1 MTLEAALALA
11 EAQAPAVVAARAR
24 EAEARAREAGAAAWL
39 RDPLEIEAWAGPRL
53 GTDATDLEV
62 GVGQVPGG
70 PARGADG
77 GGASRA
83 EGAEAEAA
91 EARRQALGA
100 VAGAFVL
107 ARHHESAPA
116 SPPRPRA
123 WRRRSTRPPA
133 RQAAGDAAGLDVHLA
148 AVAEAQAQAELA
160 VQQVERDE
168 ALEELRRLL
177 AAAPGDVPAIGGP
190 ALPRGCA
197 DGPMVDR
204 PGLRALDAAVAEAE
218 AEGRLGRRAAGPIGG
233 APALRPGGG
242 VDRVLGAEPGAAGLR
257 GARGRGGASP
267 GAGRGAAP
275 SAGGRRGAERR
286 GAAGPPRLLRAPG
299 ARRRGLRGAGP
310 ARWKPAW
317 IWPAAPT
324 RPARCRWWSCSPCS
338 GRCWRRASA
347 TRI

>member
-1 MTLEAALALA
+1 ME
-11 EAQAPAVVAARAR
+11 AARAGR
-24 EAEARAREAGAAAWL
+24 
-39 RDPLEIEAWAGPRL
+39 
-53 GTDATDLEV
+53 
-62 GVGQVPGG
+62 
-70 PARGADG
+70 
-77 GGASRA
+77 

-107 ARHHESAPA
+107 ARHHEE
-116 SPPRPRA
+116 RA
-123 WRRRSTRPPA
+123 RIAAEAARLAAEVHATTRA

-218 AEGRLGRRAAGPIGG
+218 AEGRLGEARGWPDLGVH
-233 APALRPGGG
+233 LRYAREEG
-242 VDRVLGAEPGAAGLR
+242 VDRVLGGLSLALPVFEGREAEVARARARAEGLRRARVAAEVQSDAGLQAHRASCERLARAVEAFEER
-257 GARGRGGASP
+257 GLPALEASVD
-267 GAGRGAAP
+267 
-275 SAGGRRGAERR
+275 
-286 GAAGPPRLLRAPG
+286 L
-299 ARRRGLRGAGP
+299 ARRAHQAGALP
-310 ARWKPAW
+310 LVELLAVQRALLEARISHADL
-317 IWPAAPT
+317 I
-324 RPARCRWWSCSPCS
+324 
-338 GRCWRRASA
+338 
-347 TRI
+347 